1 MLTPGARRWAEGGR
15 RGLGLLS
22 RAQPGPGAARRYRSP
37 VSTSSSP
44 SAQCLAGPDRGLAP
58 GALGSAA
65 PPGGHAVRR
74 ARLPGGHR
82 GQRQVGAPSGGAGR
96 ARRGPALTQRTASA
110 APGHSITECPRTPL
124 SGPRAVLAAGSKF
137 SRFFP

>member
-1 MLTPGARRWAEGGR
+1 MGR
-15 RGLGLLS
+15 RRKARTRASFPGTARPWSGPPLPQPGLHVQLPERPVPGWP
-22 RAQPGPGAARRYRSP
+22 RPGPG
-37 VSTSSSP
+37 
-44 SAQCLAGPDRGLAP
+44 P
-58 GALGSAA
+58 GCSWSAA

-137 SRFFP
+137 SRIFP